1 MTDYRYSRY
10 YYKPRRKKGKLIFSL
25 LLILMVGGSIVYSV
39 LFLDV
44 RYLYA
49 NALDHYRVLFND
61 YRFLEKNLQSGN
73 YNVVI
78 QEGTPY
84 LLKRP
89 YNPRLIR
96 YIGEAY
102 YQISSGLT
110 GKEKEDSID
119 KAIRYL
125 RKGIVLSTYNDFL
138 AKSYYIL
145 GMSYFKKGA
154 YYHELAAE
162 YLKKALDAGYKD
174 STIFEVLGYC
184 YYKLGVYDQSVVYL
198 ARARESNPKDVV
210 RLYLA
215 YSYNGKGD
223 SKTAMEEL
231 EVLASASKDDAILE
245 EAFSLMATINVR
257 SGNLTAA
264 RENLSKIFELNENSA
279 EAHYWLGNVFEQEG
293 DILSARK
300 EWRIALKIDPKHIG
314 AIEKLY

>member
-10 YYKPRRKKGKLIFSL
+10 YYKPRRKKGKLVFSL
-25 LLILMVGGSIVYSV
+25 FLILCVGGGIVYSI

-44 RYLYA
+44 RSLYA
-49 NALDHYRVLFND
+49 NALDRYRVLFND

-73 YNVVI
+73 YNVVT

-96 YIGEAY
+96 YLGEAH
-102 YQISSGLT
+102 YQISTGLA
-110 GKEKEDSID
+110 GKEREESID

-125 RKGIVLSTYNDFL
+125 RKGIVLSRYTDFL

-162 YLKKALDAGYKD
+162 YLSKALEAGYKD
-174 STIFEVLGYC
+174 NTIFEILGYC
-184 YYKLGVYDQSVVYL
+184 YYKLGVYDRAVMYL
-198 ARARESNPKDVV
+198 TMAKEKDSKDVV
-210 RLYLA
+210 GLYLA

-223 SKTAMEEL
+223 SKAAMEEL
-231 EVLASASKDDAILE
+231 EDLAGASRDDAILE
-245 EAFSLMATINVR
+245 EAFLLMATINAQN
-257 SGNLTAA
+257 GELAAA
-264 RENLSKIFELNENSA
+264 RENLKRVFELNQNSA
-279 EAHYWLGNVFEQEG
+279 DAHYWLGNVFEKEG
-293 DILSARK
+293 DVLSARK
-300 EWRIALKIDPKHIG
+300 EWRMALKIDPKHIG
-314 AIEKLY
+314 AIDKLY

>member
-10 YYKPRRKKGKLIFSL
+10 YYKPRRKKGKLIISL
-25 LLILMVGGSIVYSV
+25 LLILLAGGGVVYSV

-44 RYLYA
+44 RRMYSD
-49 NALDHYRVLFND
+49 ALDRYRVFFND

-78 QEGTPY
+78 QEGAPY

-96 YIGEAY
+96 YMGEAY
-102 YQISSGLT
+102 YQISSGLS

-125 RKGIVLSTYNDFL
+125 RKGIVLSSYNDFL

-145 GMSYFKKGA
+145 GMSYFKKGP
-154 YYHELAAE
+154 YYIELAAE
-162 YLKKALDAGYKD
+162 YLRKALDSGYKD
-174 STIFEVLGYC
+174 NTIFEILGYC
-184 YYKLGVYDQSVVYL
+184 YYKLGVYDQAVVYL
-198 ARARESNPKDVV
+198 KRAMESNPKDIV

-215 YSYNGKGD
+215 YSYDSKGD
-223 SKTAMEEL
+223 SKAAMDEL
-231 EVLASASKDDAILE
+231 EYLAGASKDDAILE
-245 EAFSLMATINVR
+245 EAISLMVTINVR
-257 SGNLTAA
+257 SGDLAA
-264 RENLSKIFELNENSA
+264 AKENLKKIFALNQNSA
-279 EAHYWLGNVFEQEG
+279 DAHFWLGNVFEKEG
-293 DILSARK
+293 DVLSARK
-300 EWRIALKIDPKHIG
+300 EWRTALKIDPKHIG